1 MREHV
6 EASLLDPPASPPDAS
21 AVTFEDVV
29 RTPHWSSLNPGAFE
43 FSPDDTAIANLVY
56 DREDRSDSNLK
67 LCVYDIATGAQKLA
81 CGAPGGFCR
90 YEWARAGFG
99 GEGGGS
105 SGGARLMTHRGEAD
119 SCEVHVR
126 DYADGEFGPARCVA
140 RRITPDGD
148 PVLDPA
154 LSPDGRFVSFVRGSE
169 VYVAP
174 CDAPPSADG
183 AGDGEPLWPLHPTR
197 VTHGA
202 HGRPMVTHGLAEYTA
217 VEELG
222 RDRGV
227 WWRPDG
233 GALAFTRADAGD
245 VSLFEMRGPRSSA
258 ASLVEGALERHAYPF
273 PGCRNARV
281 TLGVV
286 DVSGLADGTS
296 SRGPSTRSPRSPAG
310 ESRDPERA
318 TRSPVARVG
327 SRASNRRSFATSSP
341 SDRFP
346 TTWMDVDCGGGDAS
360 ARGDAEEYLCA
371 VRWTPDGKHLL
382 AQIQNRSQDALRL
395 VKLDAATGDRVGPDP
410 LILERRGPAAPP
422 SDAWVNQPPPG
433 LPIVLRNGDLVWWS
447 ERSGFAHLYL
457 IDGATGAV
465 ARAITSGRWCVDRVQ
480 GVDEGEDPSDPGWV
494 YFVANVAGALET
506 HLHRAPIRAG
516 DETETDAPER
526 LTTQPG
532 THSTVMDNAARRFVD
547 VHSDINA
554 PPRAVLYDV
563 PRGRPPRAR
572 DAAEDAAPEEEA
584 PRYQAKVLKQA
595 SAEPDADERRFVALL
610 APPSLVTMPS
620 ADGATTLHGAV
631 YAPDPVRSGPPPYP
645 LVVLCYGGPRAQ
657 TVANA
662 WVMTVDAR
670 AQMYR
675 RAGYLVLK
683 LDPRGSGRRGLAF
696 ETAGCVGSDG
706 GGLPR
711 ERAASE
717 EERLLFRRRTLGLAA
732 VEDQVAGVRWLQAQ
746 GLVEAGRASICGWS
760 FGGFLAAMAVLRRP
774 DAFRAAVAGAPVS
787 RWEAYGCHY
796 AERYLGDPI
805 ANRAGYEAS
814 ALTPLVAEMRSDARL
829 MIAHGMADENVH
841 FRHSA
846 LLVDALR
853 QAGKVAGRDYVL
865 LPFPAER
872 HNPKYL
878 DDRAF
883 LERRMF
889 DFLEMNAGRRPPG
902 GREAGAEGGR
912 EASEEEEADAE
923 VRAPE
928 RGGESGAA

>member
-1 MREHV
+1 MPTPRDVIAERAALPGPRGAVRASRAGMDETPSDDARE
-6 EASLLDPPASPPDAS
+6 EALARDVLERAVRARARGPRPLSFVSSETFRPVPDPPVPSPSLIPDPSVPAPPLPASSSSGRSPPSSRACASTSRRPSSTPRLPPDAS

-341 SDRFP
+341 TDRFP

-382 AQIQNRSQDALRL
+382 VQIQNRSQDALRL

-410 LILERRGPAAPP
+410 LILERRGPRRLPP
-422 SDAWVNQPPPG
+422 
-433 LPIVLRNGDLVWWS
+433 
-447 ERSGFAHLYL
+447 
-457 IDGATGAV
+457 T
-465 ARAITSGRWCVDRVQ
+465 
-480 GVDEGEDPSDPGWV
+480 
-494 YFVANVAGALET
+494 
-506 HLHRAPIRAG
+506 
-516 DETETDAPER
+516 
-526 LTTQPG
+526 
-532 THSTVMDNAARRFVD
+532 
-547 VHSDINA
+547 
-554 PPRAVLYDV
+554 
-563 PRGRPPRAR
+563 RG
-572 DAAEDAAPEEEA
+572 
-584 PRYQAKVLKQA
+584 
-595 SAEPDADERRFVALL
+595 
-610 APPSLVTMPS
+610 
-620 ADGATTLHGAV
+620 
-631 YAPDPVRSGPPPYP
+631 
-645 LVVLCYGGPRAQ
+645 
-657 TVANA
+657 
-662 WVMTVDAR
+662 
-670 AQMYR
+670 
-675 RAGYLVLK
+675 
-683 LDPRGSGRRGLAF
+683 
-696 ETAGCVGSDG
+696 
-706 GGLPR
+706 
-711 ERAASE
+711 
-717 EERLLFRRRTLGLAA
+717 
-732 VEDQVAGVRWLQAQ
+732 
-746 GLVEAGRASICGWS
+746 
-760 FGGFLAAMAVLRRP
+760 
-774 DAFRAAVAGAPVS
+774 
-787 RWEAYGCHY
+787 
-796 AERYLGDPI
+796 
-805 ANRAGYEAS
+805 
-814 ALTPLVAEMRSDARL
+814 
-829 MIAHGMADENVH
+829 
-841 FRHSA
+841 
-846 LLVDALR
+846 
-853 QAGKVAGRDYVL
+853 
-865 LPFPAER
+865 
-872 HNPKYL
+872 
-878 DDRAF
+878 
-883 LERRMF
+883 
-889 DFLEMNAGRRPPG
+889 
-902 GREAGAEGGR
+902 
-912 EASEEEEADAE
+912 
-923 VRAPE
+923 
-928 RGGESGAA
+928 